1 MFLFLSFFYIL
12 INIIK
17 IIVSYLERANN
28 PPNTKMKDLFM
39 AKFLWYLSTFLL
51 LIEWINN

>member
-17 IIVSYLERANN
+17 IIVSCLERANN
-28 PPNTKMKDLFM
+28 PPNAKMKDLFM
-39 AKFLWYLSTFLL
+39 TKFLWYLSTFLL

>member
-17 IIVSYLERANN
+17 IIVSCLGRANN
-28 PPNTKMKDLFM
+28 PPNAKMKDLFM

-51 LIEWINN
+51 LIE